1 MSFAQVLEEL
11 PGLTFEQRQIVIRR
25 ALELD
30 DPPLSDA
37 EEALIDGRLAG
48 HHADPQ
54 SSVPLDEMKRRL
66 RAQKSV

>member
-11 PGLTFEQRQIVIRR
+11 PALTAAQRQVLMRR

-30 DPPLSDA
+30 DSPLSA
-37 EEALIDGRLAG
+37 EDEALIESRLAE
-48 HHADPQ
+48 HKSNPA

-66 RAQKSV
+66 RSQK